1 MCNKMWSHKLELLCT
16 VLKITYFGPLIHC
29 RKNRC
34 PGIRLWQWC
43 LKPPHVIVFM
53 SSLLSL
59 IVSNSQASQSVCAQ
73 SSPSLTLRMCSVAAR
88 AGVTLQGQEQLSCSR
103 WAGAGPGPVVCGGD
117 WDRADTAA
125 CLMGHPRIVALLL
138 APGHISPALPDYPLQ
153 RNGLCQRSQLEQFLA
168 FFDLLFVFCFGYAAP
183 W

>member
-1 MCNKMWSHKLELLCT
+1 MSRNKIVAVMFKTTSCNCFYVKSTKSYSLKFSGIPKCVCPEL
-16 VLKITYFGPLIHC
+16 
-29 RKNRC
+29 
-34 PGIRLWQWC
+34 
-43 LKPPHVIVFM
+43 PP
-53 SSLLSL
+53 
-59 IVSNSQASQSVCAQ
+59 
-73 SSPSLTLRMCSVAAR
+73 LTLRMCSVVAR